1 MEVVSKLRQHCI
13 RRIIETLEVQTAD
26 ESKNPEKFNSEDGK
40 EARERSYVMTKS
52 DRDICNGKKIEKRYF
67 EVEDRPLII
76 NPKCH
81 LVHHFD
87 NYLTIGPHQIEVSYY
102 WPLRAIFHDFFTVK
116 EMSWMMSYSRP
127 RLSAARLVPDEIEEG
142 RKRDGVGLTVH
153 KSVQTW
159 FADILYDE
167 KEMIKVS
174 SEDPPYKSLPL
185 KDRYNFTIQHIT
197 MNKISKRIEIATQLN
212 LTTRHGSSNY
222 QTTNYGLGGLV
233 QMHMDPFG
241 YEQGAKVPE
250 ERKNLVT
257 TGDYI
262 ATFMGWL
269 EDVELGGGT
278 WFPTRGYEGILKP
291 KKGSAAF
298 WINLS
303 SCHLKDYRSQHGGC
317 PVLKGTK
324 WIVNKWIYS
333 WDQWKRWPCYM
344 EISRSIN
351 PFTGIT

>member
-1 MEVVSKLRQHCI
+1 MSNWIVPFNNLTSP
-13 RRIIETLEVQTAD
+13 IE
-26 ESKNPEKFNSEDGK
+26 FNTEDGK
-40 EARERSYVMTKS
+40 EARERYF
-52 DRDICNGKKIEKRYF
+52 RDICNNKKIEKNYF
-67 EVEDRPLII
+67 EVEGRPII
-76 NPKCH
+76 ISPKCH

-87 NYLTIGPHQIEVSYY
+87 KYLIIGPHNIEVLYY
-102 WPLRAIFHDFFTVK
+102 EPLRAIFHDFFTEK
-116 EMSWMMSYSRP
+116 EMAWMMSYSRP
-127 RLSAARLVPDEIEEG
+127 RLSATRLVSEEIEKE
-142 RKRDGVGLTVH
+142 RKRNGVGMTVH

-167 KEMIKVS
+167 EEIIEVS
-174 SEDPPYKSLPL
+174 SEDPPYTALPL
-185 KDRYNFTIQHIT
+185 KNRYNFTIQHEM
-197 MNKISKRIEIATQLN
+197 MNEISRRIEIATQLN
-212 LTTRHGSSNY
+212 LTTRHGSSKY

-233 QMHMDPFG
+233 HLHTDPVG
-241 YEQGAKVPE
+241 YEQGAKLPE
-250 ERKNLVT
+250 ERKELVT

-269 EDVELGGGT
+269 DDVPLGGGT
-278 WFPTRGYEGILKP
+278 GFPAKGYEGVLKP
-291 KKGSAAF
+291 IKGSAAF
-298 WINLS
+298 WINLL

-333 WDQWKRWPCYM
+333 WDQWKGWPCYM